1 MIDERA
7 ASAPKQYHRLKLT
20 LSLTGTFIGWAY
32 LYILISTPLAAWL
45 VDVSNISSNPY
56 IHVLLFLM
64 AVALLAQLFSFPLSF
79 YSGFVVEHRYSLSN
93 QTLKLWLWER
103 AKGTLVGGVI
113 GLPVLMFF
121 YYALRTYGVGW
132 WFPVGAFVF
141 VFSVILG
148 RLAPVLIFPLFYKF
162 EPLDEDSPLTKTIA
176 AMCSAQGLRVAGV
189 FRFNM
194 SKTTKKANAAFTG
207 LGKSRR
213 VLLADTLLDHF
224 TEDEIEAIVA
234 HELGHFKLK
243 HIWVGMIQGTL
254 MTFLGLYIV
263 AQFHHFL
270 SGGDVAG
277 LIHLPWLGLLM
288 GMYSFLT
295 GPISNALSRRHEFAA
310 DRFSLNLMGS
320 GGALINGLERLATM
334 NLADRDPHPA
344 VEFMFHSH
352 PSIKRRVEAI
362 R

>member
-1 MIDERA
+1 M
-7 ASAPKQYHRLKLT
+7 
-20 LSLTGTFIGWAY
+20 
-32 LYILISTPLAAWL
+32 
-45 VDVSNISSNPY
+45 
-56 IHVLLFLM
+56 
-64 AVALLAQLFSFPLSF
+64 
-79 YSGFVVEHRYSLSN
+79 
-93 QTLKLWLWER
+93 
-103 AKGTLVGGVI
+103 
-113 GLPVLMFF
+113 LMFF

-162 EPLDEDSPLTKTIA
+162 EPLDEDAPLTKTIA

-288 GMYSFLT
+288 GVYSFLT

>member
-1 MIDERA
+1 MIDA
-7 ASAPKQYHRLKLT
+7 QTASAPKQYHRLKLT

-32 LYILISTPLAAWL
+32 LYLLVSTPLASWL
-45 VDVSNISSNPY
+45 ADGSAMSSNPY
-56 IHVLLFLM
+56 LHLLLF
-64 AVALLAQLFSFPLSF
+64 AIAAALLAQLFSFPLSF
-79 YSGFVVEHRYSLSN
+79 YSGYVVEHRYSLSN
-93 QTLKLWLWER
+93 QTVKSWFWEQ

-113 GLPVLMFF
+113 GLPVLLFF

-141 VFSVILG
+141 LFSVILG

-162 EPLDEDSPLTKTIA
+162 EPLDEQSPLTKTIA
-176 AMCSAQGLRVAGV
+176 AMCAAQGLSVEGV

-194 SKTTKKANAAFTG
+194 SKTTRKANAAFTG
-207 LGKSRR
+207 LGKSKR

-224 TEDEIEAIVA
+224 TEDEIAAIVA
-234 HELGHFKLK
+234 HELGHFKLR

-263 AQFHHFL
+263 AQLHHFL

-277 LIHLPWLGLLM
+277 LIYLPWLGLLM
-288 GMYSFLT
+288 GVYSFLT

-310 DRFSLNLMGS
+310 DRFSSAMMGS
-320 GGALINGLERLATM
+320 GEPLINGLERLATM

-352 PSIKRRVEAI
+352 PSIKKRVEAVG
-362 R
+362 